1 MKISHEEVRHVAQ
14 LARLNLDD
22 ATVEQY
28 AGQIGQILEYI
39 DKLNEVDT
47 TGVKPAPAV
56 KIVNAFREDEV
67 KPSLPIEDVLANA
80 PQANDNEFIVPKVV
94 G

>member
-22 ATVEQY
+22 ATVEKY
-28 AGQIGQILEYI
+28 AEQIGQILEYI
-39 DKLNEVDT
+39 DKLNEIDT
-47 TGVKPAPAV
+47 NGKKPASAV
-56 KIVNAFREDEV
+56 QIVNAFREDEV
-67 KPSLPIEDVLANA
+67 EPSLPIEKVLANA
-80 PQANDNEFIVPKVV
+80 PQASANEFIVPKVV

>member
-1 MKISHEEVRHVAQ
+1 MKISHDEVRHVAQ

-22 ATVEQY
+22 ATVVQY
-28 AGQIGQILEYI
+28 AEQIGQVLSYI

-47 TGVKPAPAV
+47 TGVKPASAV
-56 KIVNAFREDEV
+56 QIVNAFREDEA
-67 KPSLPIEDVLANA
+67 KPSLSIAEVLANA
-80 PQANDNEFIVPKVV
+80 PQANENEFIVPKVV

>member
-22 ATVEQY
+22 ATVEKY
-28 AGQIGQILEYI
+28 AEQIGQILEYI

-47 TGVKPAPAV
+47 NGKKLASAV
-56 KIVNAFREDEV
+56 QIVNAFREDEV
-67 KPSLPIEDVLANA
+67 EPSLPIEKVLANA
-80 PQANDNEFIVPKVV
+80 PQASANEFIVPKVV

>member
-14 LARLNLDD
+14 LARLNLDE
-22 ATVEQY
+22 ATVEQF
-28 AGQIGQILEYI
+28 AGQIGQVLDYI

-47 TGVKPAPAV
+47 TGVKPASAV
-56 KIVNAFREDEV
+56 QIVNAFREDDV
-67 KPSLPIEDVLANA
+67 KPSLPIEKVLANA
-80 PQANDNEFIVPKVV
+80 PQANEREFIVPKVV